1 MFEIPLLDDEYREPF
16 LYLLDQ
22 IDLIKS
28 YSDNNKP
35 WYPKDEE
42 RLGEAF
48 VLLTATPEEYLS
60 DLVEYLQ
67 ILNGLKEIH
76 RRY

>member
-1 MFEIPLLDDEYREPF
+1 MFEIPLLDDEYREAF

-35 WYPKDEE
+35 WDPKDEE

-48 VLLTATPEEYLS
+48 VLFTAVPEEYLP
-60 DLVEYLQ
+60 DIVENLQ

-76 RRY
+76 RYH

>member
-1 MFEIPLLDDEYREPF
+1 MMNTGNPF

-28 YSDNNKP
+28 YSDKNKP
-35 WYPKDEE
+35 RYPKDEE

-48 VLLTATPEEYLS
+48 VLLTATPEEYLP
-60 DLVEYLQ
+60 DIMEYFQ

>member
-48 VLLTATPEEYLS
+48 STAYRDS
-60 DLVEYLQ
+60 GRIFV
-67 ILNGLKEIH
+67 
-76 RRY
+76 RFS